1 MPSIPALPR
10 KRDALAVL
18 LPAAALA
25 AAWAGCINTG
35 SSVNL
40 QPVELAISSAASL
53 GLVSTIAMNAIGSS
67 SSTDVS
73 VPCAQVTQ
81 ACASFPCTNGAVT
94 VTLGPACPV
103 PIGGVGSGSITV
115 TGSWT
120 SATDATLSE
129 TFTNV
134 KVGAGDSVVVSATD
148 LTVSSGTVSFTGQ
161 NVDVQ
166 GAAVLA
172 AQSSWTVAS
181 NGPDGGFTVN
191 GSNQDVAGISTSQ
204 ITVSNV
210 DLDPSCTLNPISG
223 TATLQETNGPADLNI
238 TNSNVTFGPAC
249 NGEAEVDGSAVK
261 LDFSNS

>member
-1 MPSIPALPR
+1 MRSTPAL
-10 KRDALAVL
+10 KRAALAVL
-18 LPAAALA
+18 LA
-25 AAWAGCINTG
+25 AAWAGCINSG

-53 GLVSTIAMNAIGSS
+53 GLVSTIAMSAIASGSS
-67 SSTDVS
+67 TNVST
-73 VPCAQVTQ
+73 PCAEVTQ
-81 ACASFPCTNGAVT
+81 ACTSFPCNGAVT

-103 PIGGVGSGSITV
+103 PIGGVGSGTIAV

-120 SATDATLSE
+120 SSTDATLSE
-129 TFTNV
+129 SFTNV

-148 LTVSSGTVSFTGQ
+148 LSVSSGTVSFTGQ
-161 NVDVQ
+161 NVNVQ
-166 GAAVLA
+166 GALVLA

-181 NGPDGGFTVN
+181 NGPDGGFTIN

-210 DLDPSCTLNPISG
+210 DLDPSCTENPIAGSAVIQS
-223 TATLQETNGPADLNI
+223 TSGPADLDI

-249 NGEAEVDGSAVK
+249 NGQAEVDGSAVK
-261 LDFSNS
+261 LDFSSS